1 MGIQQTDLDAN
12 SHPFHPQPESCSSQ
26 DNQTLVDEITL
37 LAGQIN
43 AANYRFLKLIAE
55 YDRREAWADFGIR
68 SCAHWLNWKCGI
80 ALGPAREKVR
90 VARCLDGLPGINEA
104 FAMGEI
110 SYSKVRAM
118 TRVATDDNEDYLLM
132 IARHGT
138 AQQMEQLVRKYQQ
151 VTAVTEPGAAQT
163 QHEVRELLYY
173 QDEQGMW
180 VIRGRLPAEAGAL
193 VVKAIEE
200 ALDTMEAVDEE
211 AADSDNSDSSHTTDA
226 ADPEQENVPAETSSD
241 TYSQRRADTLVA
253 LAETALARGVD
264 RDTKASNSA
273 SIEDRYQLV
282 LHADI
287 NALPQTRQPVSSG
300 ESCQHHHGYLDAAR
314 IAPDVARRLAC
325 DATVVTAINDGK
337 GNILNIGR
345 KSRVVPAAMK
355 RALAFRDGGCRYPAC
370 CENRYTDAHHI
381 KHWADGGETSLDN
394 LVTLCRHHHRG
405 LHQGLF
411 DVVLRSDEFVFSKAC
426 GEQIEYSFNP
436 QFSKNVPAGT
446 FADYLEA
453 QWPEV
458 DKDTA
463 VSRWAG
469 ERMDFDMA
477 VEGLMH

>member
-1 MGIQQTDLDAN
+1 MTKTHCHAQPSSVNLMLYINTVTGVAHMGIQQTDLDAN

-80 ALGPAREKVR
+80 ALGAAREKVR
-90 VARCLDGLPGINEA
+90 VARCLDDLPGINEA
-104 FAMGEI
+104 FAIGEI

-151 VTAVTEPGAAQT
+151 VTAVAEPGASQT
-163 QHEVRELLYY
+163 QHEARELLYY

-226 ADPEQENVPAETSSD
+226 ADPEQENVPAET
-241 TYSQRRADTLVA
+241 
-253 LAETALARGVD
+253 
-264 RDTKASNSA
+264 
-273 SIEDRYQLV
+273 
-282 LHADI
+282 
-287 NALPQTRQPVSSG
+287 
-300 ESCQHHHGYLDAAR
+300 
-314 IAPDVARRLAC
+314 
-325 DATVVTAINDGK
+325 
-337 GNILNIGR
+337 
-345 KSRVVPAAMK
+345 
-355 RALAFRDGGCRYPAC
+355 F
-370 CENRYTDAHHI
+370 TDY
-381 KHWADGGETSLDN
+381 
-394 LVTLCRHHHRG
+394 V
-405 LHQGLF
+405 
-411 DVVLRSDEFVFSKAC
+411 
-426 GEQIEYSFNP
+426 
-436 QFSKNVPAGT
+436 
-446 FADYLEA
+446 EA
-453 QWPEV
+453 NCPEV

-469 ERMDFDMA
+469 ERMHFDMA

>member
-1 MGIQQTDLDAN
+1 MGIQQTGLDVH
-12 SHPFHPQPESCSSQ
+12 SHQFHPQPESSSSQ
-26 DNQTLVDEITL
+26 DNQSLAGEITL

-80 ALGPAREKVR
+80 ALGAAREKVR
-90 VARCLDGLPGINEA
+90 VARCLDSLPGINEA

-118 TRVATDDNEDYLLM
+118 TRVASNDNEDYLLM

-151 VTAVTEPGAAQT
+151 VTAATEPGAAQR
-163 QHEVRELLYY
+163 QHEARELLYY

-180 VIRGRLPAEAGAL
+180 VIRGRLPAESGAL
-193 VVKAIEE
+193 VIQAIEA
-200 ALDTMEAVDEE
+200 ALESVDELV
-211 AADSDNSDSSHTTDA
+211 ADVSDTTKYPADA
-226 ADPEQENVPAETSSD
+226 EQENVPAETSSES
-241 TYSQRRADTLVA
+241 YPQRRADALVA
-253 LAETALARGVD
+253 VAKTALAKGLD
-264 RDTKASNSA
+264 GGTKASTSP
-273 SIEDRYQLV
+273 SIQDRYQLV

-287 NALPQTRQPVSSG
+287 NALRQTGEPVSAG

-325 DATVVTAINDGK
+325 DATVVTAIDDGK
-337 GNILNIGR
+337 GNTLNIGR
-345 KSRVVPAAMK
+345 KSRIVPAAMK
-355 RALAFRDGGCRYPAC
+355 RALAMRDGGCRFPGC
-370 CENRYTDAHHI
+370 CESRYTDAHHI
-381 KHWADGGETSLDN
+381 KHWVDGGETSVDN
-394 LVTLCRHHHRG
+394 LVTLCRHHHRE
-405 LHQGLF
+405 LHRGLF
-411 DVVLRSDEFVFSKAC
+411 NVVLRGDEFVFSKAC
-426 GEQIEYSFNP
+426 GEEIESSFYP
-436 QFSKNVPAGT
+436 QFTKNVPAET

-453 QWPEV
+453 QWPEI

-469 ERMDFDMA
+469 EPMDFDMA
-477 VEGLMH
+477 IEGLMH